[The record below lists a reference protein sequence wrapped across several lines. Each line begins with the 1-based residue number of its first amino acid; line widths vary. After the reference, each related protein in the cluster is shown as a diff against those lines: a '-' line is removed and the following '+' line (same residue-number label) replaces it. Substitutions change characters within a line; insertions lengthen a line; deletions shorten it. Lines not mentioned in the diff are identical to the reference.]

1 MSSASIHVRRAT
13 LEDLPL
19 LRGLWEAERF
29 DAPELERRFTEFQ
42 VVQGPGGELLGA
54 VGLQVQ
60 NQQGLLHSEAYVHPE
75 TEEELRPLLWE
86 RIQTIARNHG
96 LHRLWTRERAPFWRR
111 CGLEP
116 AGEPELQ
123 RLPPAFGD
131 RQREWLTL
139 RLRDELAVPHAIERE
154 FELFKAEQDAALE
167 RARRQVRIVKTIA
180 WVIGLVL
187 LAIAAVILVKFVKV
201 LPLHWPR

>member
-1 MSSASIHVRRAT
+1 MSCAPIHVRRAT

-19 LRGLWEAERF
+19 LRGLWQAEHF

-54 VGLQVQ
+54 VGLHIRDH
-60 NQQGLLHSEAYVHPE
+60 QGLLHSEAFVHPE

-96 LHRLWTRERAPFWRR
+96 LLRLWTRERAPFWRR

-123 RLPPAFGD
+123 RLPPTFGD

-139 RLRDELAVPHAIERE
+139 RLRDELLTPHAIERE

-167 RARRQVRIVKTIA
+167 RTRRQVRLVKTFA
-180 WVIGLVL
+180 WVIGLIL
-187 LAIAAVILVKFVKV
+187 LGIAVVILVKFVKV
-201 LPLHWPR
+201 IPLPGPR